1 MGKLCNQMIFFERAK
16 LFTEEVG
23 VVSVSSLQHHFLIGY
38 SQAEQLLNQ
47 LIEESICEATK
58 TFVLDYGYGY
68 KLHQGM
74 K

>member
-1 MGKLCNQMIFFERAK
+1 MQSDNLFERAK

-23 VVSVSSLQHHFLIGY
+23 VVSVSSLQRQFLISY
-38 SQAEQLLNQ
+38 SQAEQLLNR
-47 LIEESICEATK
+47 LIEASICESTK
-58 TFVLDYGYGY
+58 TFALDYGYGY

>member
-1 MGKLCNQMIFFERAK
+1 MQSDDLFERAK
-16 LFTEEVG
+16 LFIEEVG
-23 VVSVSSLQHHFLIGY
+23 VVSVSSLQRKFLMGHT
-38 SQAEQLLNQ
+38 QAEQVLNQ

>member
-1 MGKLCNQMIFFERAK
+1 MQSDNLFERAK

-23 VVSVSSLQHHFLIGY
+23 VVSVSSLQRQFLISY
-38 SQAEQLLNQ
+38 SQAEQLLNR
-47 LIEESICEATK
+47 LIEESICESTK
-58 TFVLDYGYGY
+58 TFVSDYRYGY

>member
-1 MGKLCNQMIFFERAK
+1 MQSDNLFERAK

-23 VVSVSSLQHHFLIGY
+23 VVSVSSLQRQFLIGY
-38 SQAEQLLNQ
+38 SQAEQLLNR
-47 LIEESICEATK
+47 LIEESICESTK
-58 TFVLDYGYGY
+58 IFVSDYGYGY

>member
-1 MGKLCNQMIFFERAK
+1 MQSDDLFERAK
-16 LFTEEVG
+16 LFTEEVV
-23 VVSVSSLQHHFLIGY
+23 VVSVSSLQRHFLIGY
-38 SQAEQLLNQ
+38 SHSEQLLSQ
-47 LIEESICEATK
+47 LIEANICESTK

>member
-1 MGKLCNQMIFFERAK
+1 MQSDDLFERAK
-16 LFTEEVG
+16 LSTEEVG
-23 VVSVSSLQHHFLIGY
+23 VVSVSSLQRHFLIGY
-38 SQAEQLLNQ
+38 SHSEQLLSQ
-47 LIEESICEATK
+47 LIEANICESTK

>member
-1 MGKLCNQMIFFERAK
+1 MQSDNLFERAK

-23 VVSVSSLQHHFLIGY
+23 VVSVSSLQRKFLIGHT
-38 SQAEQLLNQ
+38 QAEQLLNE
-47 LIEESICEATK
+47 LIEESICESTK

-74 K
+74 N

>member
-1 MGKLCNQMIFFERAK
+1 MQSDDLFERAK

-23 VVSVSSLQHHFLIGY
+23 VVSVSSLQRKFLIGHT
-38 SQAEQLLNQ
+38 QAEQVLNQ
-47 LIEESICEATK
+47 LIEENICEATK

-74 K
+74 N

>member
-1 MGKLCNQMIFFERAK
+1 MQSDNLFERAK

-23 VVSVSSLQHHFLIGY
+23 VVSVSSLQRQFLISY
-38 SQAEQLLNQ
+38 SQAEQLLNR
-47 LIEESICEATK
+47 LIEESICESTK

-74 K
+74 N

>member
-1 MGKLCNQMIFFERAK
+1 
-16 LFTEEVG
+16 VG
-23 VVSVSSLQHHFLIGY
+23 VVSVSSLQRHFLIGY
-38 SQAEQLLNQ
+38 SHAEQLLNQ
-47 LIEESICEATK
+47 LIEASICESTK

>member
-1 MGKLCNQMIFFERAK
+1 MQSDDLFERAK
-16 LFTEEVG
+16 LFIEEVG
-23 VVSVSSLQHHFLIGY
+23 VVSVSSLQRKFLIGHT
-38 SQAEQLLNQ
+38 QAEQLLNE

-68 KLHQGM
+68 KLHRGM

>member
-1 MGKLCNQMIFFERAK
+1 MQSDDIFERAK

-58 TFVLDYGYGY
+58 LLF
-68 KLHQGM
+68 
-74 K
+74 

>member
-1 MGKLCNQMIFFERAK
+1 MQSDDLFERAK

-23 VVSVSSLQHHFLIGY
+23 VVSVSSLQRKFLIGHT
-38 SQAEQLLNQ
+38 QAEQLLNE
-47 LIEESICEATK
+47 LIEESICESTK

-74 K
+74 N

>member
-1 MGKLCNQMIFFERAK
+1 MQSDDLFERAK
-16 LFTEEVG
+16 LFTKDVG
-23 VVSVSSLQHHFLIGY
+23 VVSVSSLQRQFLIGY

-47 LIEESICEATK
+47 LIEEIICESTK
-58 TFVLDYGYGY
+58 TLVLDYGYGY

>member
-1 MGKLCNQMIFFERAK
+1 MQSDDLFERAK

-23 VVSVSSLQHHFLIGY
+23 VVSVSSLQRHFLIGY
-38 SQAEQLLNQ
+38 SHSEQLLSQ
-47 LIEESICEATK
+47 LIEANICESTK
-58 TFVLDYGYGY
+58 TFVLNYGYGY

>member
-1 MGKLCNQMIFFERAK
+1 MQLDDLFERAK

-23 VVSVSSLQHHFLIGY
+23 VVSVSSLQRQFLIGY

-47 LIEESICEATK
+47 LIEESICESTK
-58 TFVLDYGYGY
+58 TLVLDYGYGY

>member
-1 MGKLCNQMIFFERAK
+1 MQSDNLFERAK

-23 VVSVSSLQHHFLIGY
+23 VVSVSSLQRKFLIGHT
-38 SQAEQLLNQ
+38 QAEQLLNE

-74 K
+74 N

>member
-1 MGKLCNQMIFFERAK
+1 MQSDDLFERAK
-16 LFTEEVG
+16 LFTKDVG
-23 VVSVSSLQHHFLIGY
+23 VVSVSSLQRQFLIGY

-47 LIEESICEATK
+47 LIEESICESTK
-58 TFVLDYGYGY
+58 TLVLDYGYGY

>member
-1 MGKLCNQMIFFERAK
+1 MQSDDLFERAK

-23 VVSVSSLQHHFLIGY
+23 VVSVSSLQRQFLIGY

-47 LIEESICEATK
+47 LIEESICESTK
-58 TFVLDYGYGY
+58 ALVLDYGYGY

>member
-1 MGKLCNQMIFFERAK
+1 MQSDDLFERAK

-23 VVSVSSLQHHFLIGY
+23 VVSVSSLQRQFLIGY

-47 LIEESICEATK
+47 LIEESICESTK
-58 TFVLDYGYGY
+58 TLVLDYGYGY

>member
-1 MGKLCNQMIFFERAK
+1 MQSDDLFGRAK

-23 VVSVSSLQHHFLIGY
+23 VVSVSSLQRKFLIGHT
-38 SQAEQLLNQ
+38 QAEQLLNE

-74 K
+74 N